1 VVEANKGET
10 ETDTM
15 ARVMTSPFLRH
26 GILANGVSDKMIGKL
41 PGEPRFDDYAKVLK
55 RQAEAVERGD
65 LSLASDMLTAQALT
79 LDAMFTELARRATLN
94 MGDYIN
100 ASEIYARLAL
110 KAQANSRAT
119 IEALL
124 KLHQPREQT
133 VKHVHV
139 NQGAQAVVADNF
151 HQHTGVG
158 ENGDSSKQSHATGS
172 AGERPA
178 LPGPDPLRS
187 GLPIPGR
194 KGKAPVPDAR
204 RDESWSAKL
213 QSKRAQA
220 RGSISKS
227 DCG

>member
-1 VVEANKGET
+1 MTKANSKSVPTASRPLVVEATKDESQA
-10 ETDTM
+10 DTM
-15 ARVMTSPFLRH
+15 ARVMTGPFLRH
-26 GILANGVSDKMIGKL
+26 GILANGVADKMMGKL

-55 RQAEAVERGD
+55 AKAEAVEKGE
-65 LSLASDMLTAQALT
+65 LSLASEMLTAQALT

-139 NQGAQAVVADNF
+139 NQGAQAVVADSF
-151 HQHTGVG
+151 HQHTGV
-158 ENGDSSKQSHATGS
+158 EKNGDSSEQSHATGS
-172 AGERPA
+172 ASERAA
-178 LPGPDPLRS
+178 LPGPDPLRN

-194 KGKAPVPDAR
+194 KGKAPVPNAR
-204 RDESWSAKL
+204 RD
-213 QSKRAQA
+213 
-220 RGSISKS
+220 
-227 DCG
+227 